1 MRKLSLIPGLFVFFL
16 LPMILMIS
24 SCGNVLQGNLFQNFD
39 GPPEAG
45 DILRKHVQADGT
57 VALGNAAAF
66 IRDLDD
72 AASSPRFFREL
83 SATDRKQLD
92 TALRSV
98 YGEESGVELPLRQ
111 KAAILAGEVNMRGND
126 AGATANNAID
136 VLTGDGTEIFEDSRA
151 LLDEIIPAD
160 AMGDP
165 ARIKAILDNLAAAGD
180 AYEALG
186 KTLDGDNTA
195 PAGTNMGAVA
205 QNALVAITVRNIV
218 GANGDTAKLAAAIAD
233 PDGEIQDPDFGDD
246 GVFGPEG
253 SPLRNIFN
261 KAGLGGVL
269 DD

>member
-1 MRKLSLIPGLFVFFL
+1 MRTLSRISKQITLVLFSPLV
-16 LPMILMIS
+16 IA
-24 SCGNVLQGNLFQNFD
+24 SCANLLQGNIFENFD

-45 DILRKHVQADGT
+45 AILRKHVEADGT
-57 VALGNAAAF
+57 VAPGNAGAF
-66 IRDLDD
+66 IRDLED
-72 AASSPRFFREL
+72 AATSPRFFREL
-83 SATDRKQLD
+83 SETDRRQLD

-98 YGEESGVELPLRQ
+98 YREDSGAALPVRQ

-126 AGATANNAID
+126 AGATANNVID
-136 VLTGDGTEIFEDSRA
+136 VLTDQGTELFEDSRA
-151 LLDEIIPAD
+151 LLDEIIPA
-160 AMGDP
+160 G
-165 ARIKAILDNLAAAGD
+165 ARGNAAKIKVILDNLAAAGD

-186 KTLDGDNTA
+186 ETLTGDTTA

-218 GANGDTAKLAAAIAD
+218 GANGDTTQLATLIAD
-233 PDGEIQDPDFGDD
+233 PDGEIADPDFGDD